1 MTLTRL
7 ICRSLFSFRGRSPIV
22 FKRWRASLST
32 LLSIMRL
39 DRDDTRRVRAPRFT
53 TAHISLSKALAYR
66 VITRINDRRLVIRAD
81 EIPAITSQPVSRRS
95 IEYRN
100 RVRQPIGK
108 HACRLT
114 GLFTLRQWKGSN
126 EIAIKPK
133 LWASRGRRVER
144 SRREGVPAIMPP
156 FYNSARGGWL
166 VV

>member
-1 MTLTRL
+1 MTLTRSSYL
-7 ICRSLFSFRGRSPIV
+7 SFPFLVSRSIADRIH
-22 FKRWRASLST
+22 KRWRASLST
-32 LLSIMRL
+32 PLSIVRH
-39 DRDDTRRVRAPRFT
+39 DRDDTWRVRAPRFT

-100 RVRQPIGK
+100 RLRQPIGK
-108 HACRLT
+108 HARRLT

-144 SRREGVPAIMPP
+144 SRM
-156 FYNSARGGWL
+156 
-166 VV
+166 